1 MTTMNPLSDQFLAV
15 ESLIFSRST
24 IEFYRNGGTLPH
36 ELPPITFLWVQQLL
50 LWACHPSW
58 GLVVAGQQWEQPHLR
73 LRSTCCASWL
83 FFHHTITI
91 PAVSFGSS
99 VPMHLFLPLS
109 LSFYLSKNLHPRK
122 QQIVGW
128 TSLAIFYPIFAENWK
143 KKKKGRTEGWWWGSI
158 GSKSLKFVWRQ
169 YCFGRKQCGVD
180 ACSWICPGFSYW
192 KEYVACFLIP
202 FSNVVCNFFFS
213 CKFYLNSIF

>member
-36 ELPPITFLWVQQLL
+36 ELPPITFLWVQQPL

-109 LSFYLSKNLHPRK
+109 FSFYLSKNLHPRK

-128 TSLAIFYPIFAENWK
+128 TSLAIFYSIFAENWK
-143 KKKKGRTEGWWWGSI
+143 KKKKRENRRMMVGI
-158 GSKSLKFVWRQ
+158 H
-169 YCFGRKQCGVD
+169 RKQVAKICLTTILFWQKTMWCGRVFVNL
-180 ACSWICPGFSYW
+180 SRI
-192 KEYVACFLIP
+192 
-202 FSNVVCNFFFS
+202 
-213 CKFYLNSIF
+213 